1 MNSKHNDI
9 NICLLKLSDKD
20 QAAVE
25 RVVQFSASQGK
36 RYVLWDELKGA
47 DIVVTS
53 DAQSLGDLSAIVI
66 RVGDPAEESDGL
78 VLLPPL
84 LVSRV
89 MRVIDKAA
97 SMLASSPAEIEPDKH
112 AAQAAAAEKNIAQKD
127 TAETKDKAT
136 SAENF
141 KTAVEKLKA
150 KNDAVDKENIATIAT
165 LKPNVKAWYS
175 EENKAED
182 TLKAEIKPAEK
193 IEEKPVEK
201 IEEKPAEKVEE
212 KPAEKVEEKPAEKI
226 EEKPAEKI
234 EEKPAEKIEEKP
246 AEKVE
251 EKPEAEQASGQ
262 FIALVVDDSAAI
274 RKQLELEL
282 RSAKIQAD
290 FAETGEE
297 ALEKSAQKNYDLIFL
312 DIVMPGIDGYEV
324 CKQMRARESMK
335 KTPIIMLSGKT
346 SPLDEVQ
353 GVIAGASTYLTKP
366 VKHEMF
372 QKTLSRLSNWLS
384 DYNN

>member
-112 AAQAAAAEKNIAQKD
+112 AAQAAVAEKNIAQKD

-150 KNDAVDKENIATIAT
+150 KNDAVDKENIVTIAT

-182 TLKAEIKPAEK
+182 TLKADT
-193 IEEKPVEK
+193 
-201 IEEKPAEKVEE
+201 KPAEKVEE
-212 KPAEKVEEKPAEKI
+212 KPAEKVEEKPA
-226 EEKPAEKI
+226 
-234 EEKPAEKIEEKP
+234 
-246 AEKVE
+246 
-251 EKPEAEQASGQ
+251 AEQASGQ